1 MNPGEPC
8 YFVSTISTLLKRTT
22 SGGLQQRIGRPDSG
36 PHPPLQRPRPVGAW
50 TRCKEPPRREF
61 GALSTQPDL
70 TPQWKEEVNRR
81 LAAHKNRKSQSHA
94 PETEQAAPGVGASRA
109 AEAAARVAARYS
121 RAPSYSQL
129 QAEEA
134 RVAVREAEIAT
145 KVALEAQ
152 AVAHTVLAELHAASQ
167 QKPSRGPA
175 VVQPI
180 APLRNP
186 EIEPVTTA
194 PPGSAAV
201 EEPGPATALATAPP
215 ANDSAPELIPAQP
228 DAPAVRR
235 VFDIRWDPDMPVRP
249 VESKPAQRRVH
260 DEFELSVEDWWS
272 PAEVR
277 ESLRSNPI
285 EIDNEEEGRANLI
298 QFPRELVATRK
309 IRPRLAEEGAAPTD
323 EKGQLSI
330 FEVDP
335 KAISTVVAVAAA
347 EQGGATST
355 WSGMRLDAEPSDARA
370 SGSKA
375 DPVPSSLPV
384 APIGSR
390 VLAAVVDGSLIL
402 AGFVSIGFLA
412 AHSFP
417 HPPAGKAADVL
428 GVAALVII
436 GILYYAIFFALP
448 VSTPGMMYAGIGLCT
463 FNDLSPTRAQL
474 RRRLGAML
482 LSLLPVGLGV
492 VWALFDDD
500 HLSWHDRFSQT
511 YPRKL

>member
-1 MNPGEPC
+1 
-8 YFVSTISTLLKRTT
+8 
-22 SGGLQQRIGRPDSG
+22 
-36 PHPPLQRPRPVGAW
+36 
-50 TRCKEPPRREF
+50 
-61 GALSTQPDL
+61 LSTQPDL

-81 LAAHKNRKSQSHA
+81 LAAHKNRKNQSQA
-94 PETEQAAPGVGASRA
+94 AETEQAAASLGASRA

-121 RAPSYSQL
+121 RAPSYSQM

-134 RVAVREAEIAT
+134 RVAVRAAEIAT

-152 AVAHTVLAELHAASQ
+152 AVAHTALAGLHAATQ
-167 QKPSRGPA
+167 PSRGPG

-180 APLRNP
+180 VPLRNP
-186 EIEPVTTA
+186 EVEPVRI
-194 PPGSAAV
+194 PPMGPAAV
-201 EEPGPATALATAPP
+201 EEESSRAALGSASGTASP
-215 ANDSAPELIPAQP
+215 ANDSASERIPTDL
-228 DAPAVRR
+228 DAPSERR

-260 DEFELSVEDWWS
+260 DEFEIPVEDWWS
-272 PAEVR
+272 PAEVS
-277 ESLRSNPI
+277 ESLRSKPI
-285 EIDNEEEGRANLI
+285 EIGDQEQGHANLI

-309 IRPRLAEEGAAPTD
+309 IRPRLAEAGAAIDPK
-323 EKGQLSI
+323 EQLSI

-335 KAISTVVAVAAA
+335 AAVSTEVAVTPA
-347 EQGGATST
+347 EQRGAAST
-355 WSGMRLDAEPSDARA
+355 WSGMRLDTQPAGALSSARQADSDTTAI
-370 SGSKA
+370 
-375 DPVPSSLPV
+375 PV

-390 VLAAVVDGSLIL
+390 VMAAVVDGSLIL
-402 AGFVSIGFLA
+402 AGFVAIGFLA

-417 HPPAGKAADVL
+417 HPPAGKTADVL

-436 GILYYAIFFALP
+436 GLLYYAMFFALP
-448 VSTPGMMYAGIGLCT
+448 ASTPGMMYAGIGLCT
-463 FNDLSPTRAQL
+463 FNDQSPTRAQL

-492 VWALFDDD
+492 VWVLFDED